1 MPASFPTPRS
11 TTVKNRAYWEEWFP
25 ADWISESFPGQF
37 RNWFYSL
44 LAMSTVL
51 ENREPFQSCF
61 GYALLRDE
69 QGEEMH
75 KSKGNAIWF
84 EDAAERMGVDVMR
97 WLFCRHN
104 PTANLNFGWHTG
116 DDIRRGIHP
125 DPVEHLLL
133 LRNLRRHRPLQP

>member
-1 MPASFPTPRS
+1 
-11 TTVKNRAYWEEWFP
+11 
-25 ADWISESFPGQF
+25 
-37 RNWFYSL
+37 
-44 LAMSTVL
+44 MSTIL
-51 ENREPFQSCF
+51 EDREPFRSCF

-104 PTANLNFGWHTG
+104 PTANLNFGWHSG
-116 DDIRRGIHP
+116 DDIRRGFILTLWNTYSFFVTYANIDRF
-125 DPVEHLLL
+125 DPGAEA
-133 LRNLRRHRPLQP
+133 RSAAIRA